1 MKKLLAMLTALVMI
15 LSFAACLAEGTGA
28 TEMPLAEAQA
38 LYESF
43 LEKIIAK
50 EDGFSYY
57 VGTVEY
63 GLLDPMNVDPAEYV
77 DGLKKA
83 ELTAADIGEA
93 PEGEYVFLNI
103 PDMCQFDFFQG
114 EAEKNYVRV
123 TLFGEPESSI
133 LVKAVFPEDF
143 SMTISGL
150 VQMWANELA
159 NANGIPVE
167 DEEAAAV
174 QPVPEAGWFRDSVEG
189 AVWVDDRA
197 SLEVIPE
204 GDAYKVL
211 ILWGSSAWEMTEWT
225 YTCEYEPEEDRLVA
239 ISMICDNVVYDENG
253 NETRTTAFSQ
263 ECETIFAPNDNGE
276 LVITNAVD
284 ESLEGKAFSMIPF
297 ETEDTGLHADIQ
309 HVVESPEWVGNLPA
323 AQDAK
328 QLFVVAGIGM
338 DKTTAYISMHY
349 KDENGTWQQLLS
361 TPGFVGKLGLCADED
376 HKEGCSQTPVGVYH
390 FNKAFGIA
398 ADPGCA
404 IPYVRVDENT
414 YWSGDPDRQYN
425 QMVDIRDVP
434 DLVMDDSEH
443 IVDYE
448 YQYQYCLNI
457 SFNEDGTP
465 GRGSAIFLHCLG
477 PMKPWTGGCVAVP
490 ENIMKLIMM
499 NVREDCVVVIDT
511 AENLG
516 IAF

>member
-15 LSFAACLAEGTGA
+15 LSCAACLAEGT
-28 TEMPLAEAQA
+28 AETVLTLEAA
-38 LYESF
+38 ADLYDEYTGR
-43 LEKIIAK
+43 IIDP
-50 EDGFSYY
+50 EDEIKYQ
-57 VGTVEY
+57 VGTTEY
-63 GLLDPMNVDPAEYV
+63 GLLDPMDVDPNEYI
-77 DGLKKA
+77 DGLRKA
-83 ELTAADIGEA
+83 KIVEADIREA
-93 PEGEYVFLNI
+93 PEGEYVFILF
-103 PDMCQFDFFQG
+103 PDQAQFDFFQG
-114 EAEKNYVRV
+114 DAEKNYVRIR
-123 TLFGEPESSI
+123 LFGDTDASV
-133 LVKAVFPEDF
+133 LVKAEFPDDF

-167 DEEAAAV
+167 DEEAV
-174 QPVPEAGWFRDSVEG
+174 SVMPVPEAGWLRDSVEG
-189 AVWVDDRA
+189 AVWMDDRA
-197 SLEVIPE
+197 SLEVLQE
-204 GDAYKVL
+204 DDGFKVL

-225 YTCEYEPEEDRLVA
+225 YACEYEPEEDRLVA
-239 ISMICDNVVYDENG
+239 ISMICDDVVYDENG
-253 NETRTTAFSQ
+253 NETRTTVLDQ

-276 LVITNAVD
+276 LVITNAAD
-284 ESLEGKAFSMIPF
+284 EQLEGKAFTMIPL
-297 ETEDTGLHADIQ
+297 ETEDAGLHADIQ
-309 HVVESPEWVGNLPA
+309 HVTESPKWVANLPA
-323 AQDAK
+323 AQDAE

-349 KDENGTWQQLLS
+349 KDENGTWKQILS
-361 TPGFVGKLGLCADED
+361 TPGFVGKLGMCADED

-404 IPYVRVDENT
+404 IPYIRVDENT

-477 PMKPWTGGCVAVP
+477 PVKPWTGGCVAVP

-516 IAF
+516 ISF

>member
-1 MKKLLAMLTALVMI
+1 MKKLLAMLTALVMA
-15 LSFAACLAEGTGA
+15 LSCAACLAEGTAGNA
-28 TEMPLAEAQA
+28 MSLGEAQA
-38 LYESF
+38 FYQVI
-43 LEKIIAK
+43 LEEITAK
-50 EDGFSYY
+50 KDGFSYY

-83 ELTAADIGEA
+83 ELTAADIEEA
-93 PEGEYVFLNI
+93 PEGEYVFLNV
-103 PDMCQFDFFQG
+103 PDTVQFDFFQG

-123 TLFGEPESSI
+123 IPFGEPESSI
-133 LVKAVFPEDF
+133 LVKAEFPDDF
-143 SMTISGL
+143 GMTISGL

-159 NANGIPVE
+159 NANGILVE
-167 DEEAAAV
+167 DEETAPAMS
-174 QPVPEAGWFRDSVEG
+174 VPEAGWFRDSVEG
-189 AVWVDDRA
+189 AVWMDDRA
-197 SLEVIPE
+197 SLEVLRE
-204 GDAYKVL
+204 DDGYKVL
-211 ILWGSSAWEMTEWT
+211 ILWGSSAWETTEWT

-239 ISMICDNVVYDENG
+239 ISMICDDVVYDENG
-253 NETRTTAFSQ
+253 NETRTTVLNQ

-284 ESLEGKAFSMIPF
+284 EQLEGKAFTMIPL

-309 HVVESPEWVGNLPA
+309 RVTESPEWVANLSA
-323 AQDAK
+323 AQDAE

-349 KDENGTWQQLLS
+349 KDENGTWKQLLS
-361 TPGFVGKLGLCADED
+361 SPGFVGKNGLCADED
-376 HKEGCSQTPVGVYH
+376 HKEGCAQTPVGVYH

-404 IPYVRVDENT
+404 IPYIRVDENT

-516 IAF
+516 ISF

>member
-1 MKKLLAMLTALVMI
+1 MKKLLAMLTALTMI
-15 LSFAACLAEGTGA
+15 LSCAACLAEGEPALTV
-28 TEMPLAEAQA
+28 EEAKA
-38 LYESF
+38 LYEEC
-43 LEKIIAK
+43 LEKIFSR
-50 EDGFSYY
+50 EDGFSYG

-63 GLLDPMNVDPAEYV
+63 GLLDPLDTDPAEYIN
-77 DGLKKA
+77 GLKKA
-83 ELTAADIGEA
+83 ELTAADIEEA
-93 PEGEYVFLNI
+93 PDGEYVFLNV
-103 PDMCQFDFFQG
+103 PDRVQFDFFQS
-114 EAEKNYVRV
+114 EEEKNYVRV
-123 TLFGEPESSI
+123 ILFGEPEKSV
-133 LVKAVFPEDF
+133 LLKAVFPEDF
-143 SMTISGL
+143 YLTISGL

-159 NANGIPVE
+159 NANGIAA
-167 DEEAAAV
+167 EEEETEPAL
-174 QPVPEAGWFRDSVEG
+174 PVPEAGWFRDSVEG
-189 AVWVDDRA
+189 AVWMDDRA

-204 GDAYKVL
+204 GDGYKVL

-225 YTCEYEPEEDRLVA
+225 YACDYEPEEDRLVA
-239 ISMICDNVVYDENG
+239 ASVICDEVVYDENG
-253 NETRTTAFSQ
+253 NETRTTVLDR
-263 ECETIFAPNDNGE
+263 ECETVFAPNDYGE
-276 LVITNAVD
+276 LVITNAED
-284 ESLEGKAFSMIPF
+284 EQLEGKAFTMIRP
-297 ETEDTGLHADIQ
+297 ETEEAGLHADIQ
-309 HVVESPEWVGNLPA
+309 HVTESPEWVAALPA
-323 AQDAK
+323 AQDAE

-349 KDENGTWQQLLS
+349 KDENGVWKQILS
-361 TPGFVGKLGLCADED
+361 SPGFVGKNGLCADED
-376 HKEGCSQTPVGVYH
+376 HKEGCAQTPVGVYR

-398 ADPGCA
+398 ADPGCI
-404 IPYVRVDENT
+404 IPYIRVDENT

-457 SFNEDGTP
+457 SFNEEGTP

-516 IAF
+516 ISF